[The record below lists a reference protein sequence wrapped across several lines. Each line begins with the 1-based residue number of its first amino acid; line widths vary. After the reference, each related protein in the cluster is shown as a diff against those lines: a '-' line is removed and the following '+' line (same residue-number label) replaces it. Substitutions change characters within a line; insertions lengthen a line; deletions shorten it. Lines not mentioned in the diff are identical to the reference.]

1 MILLQVMRQMVKSR
15 YGAYR
20 LFFCE
25 DSKWFVDLKETHFVR
40 FTGGE
45 DDPTQVV
52 AIDPDGGPYIAVGD
66 KLSSISTFLPDTT
79 ISKLDRIK
87 PGVYQLT

>member
-1 MILLQVMRQMVKSR
+1 MVKSR

-20 LFFCE
+20 LFFSK
-25 DSKWFVDLKETHFVR
+25 DSKWFVDLKETHFIR

-45 DDPTQVV
+45 DGIA
-52 AIDPDGGPYIAVGD
+52 AIDPEGGPYIAIGD

>member
-1 MILLQVMRQMVKSR
+1 MVQSR

-20 LFFCE
+20 LFYYE

-40 FTGGE
+40 VIGG
-45 DDPTQVV
+45 DDGIK
-52 AIDPDGGPYIAVGD
+52 AIDPDGGPYIAIGD
-66 KLSSISTFLPDTT
+66 KLSSISTFLPPDTT
-79 ISKLDRIK
+79 ISKLDIIK

>member
-1 MILLQVMRQMVKSR
+1 MKQVVKSR

-45 DDPTQVV
+45 DRIE
-52 AIDPDGGPYIAVGD
+52 AIDPEGGPYIAIGD
-66 KLSSISTFLPDTT
+66 TLSSISTFLPDTT

>member
-1 MILLQVMRQMVKSR
+1 MVKSR

-40 FTGGE
+40 FTEGVDKIE
-45 DDPTQVV
+45 
-52 AIDPDGGPYIAVGD
+52 AIDPDGGPYIAIGD

>member
-1 MILLQVMRQMVKSR
+1 MKQMVKSR

-20 LFFCE
+20 LFFYE
-25 DSKWFVDLKETHFVR
+25 DSKWYVDLKECHFVR
-40 FTGGE
+40 FIGE
-45 DDPTQVV
+45 DDGIS

-66 KLSSISTFLPDTT
+66 KLSSISSFLPDTT
-79 ISKLDRIK
+79 ISKLNRIK

>member
-1 MILLQVMRQMVKSR
+1 MKQVVKSR

-40 FTGGE
+40 FTGGVDKIE
-45 DDPTQVV
+45 
-52 AIDPDGGPYIAVGD
+52 AIDPDGGPYIAIGD

>member
-1 MILLQVMRQMVKSR
+1 MKQMVKSR

-20 LFFCE
+20 LFFYE

-40 FTGGE
+40 FTGG
-45 DDPTQVV
+45 DDGIE
-52 AIDPDGGPYIAVGD
+52 AIDPEGGPYIAVGD
-66 KLSSISTFLPDTT
+66 KLNSISSFLPDTT
-79 ISKLDRIK
+79 ISKLKRVK

>member
-1 MILLQVMRQMVKSR
+1 MRKLIKSR

-40 FTGGE
+40 VTGGVDKIE
-45 DDPTQVV
+45 
-52 AIDPDGGPYIAVGD
+52 AIDPDGGPYIAIGD

>member
-1 MILLQVMRQMVKSR
+1 MKQMVQSR

-40 FTGGE
+40 FIGGVDKIE
-45 DDPTQVV
+45 
-52 AIDPDGGPYIAVGD
+52 AIDPDGGPYIAIGD

-79 ISKLDRIK
+79 ISKLDIIK

>member
-1 MILLQVMRQMVKSR
+1 MVKSR

-40 FTGGE
+40 FVGAE
-45 DDPTQVV
+45 DDPFQVV

-66 KLSSISTFLPDTT
+66 KLNNISSFLPDTT
-79 ISKLDRIK
+79 ISILERVK

>member
-1 MILLQVMRQMVKSR
+1 MKQMVQSR

-20 LFFCE
+20 LFYYE

-40 FTGGE
+40 FIEEGDGIK
-45 DDPTQVV
+45 
-52 AIDPDGGPYIAVGD
+52 AIDPDGGPYIAIGD
-66 KLSSISTFLPDTT
+66 KLSSISTFLPDTS
-79 ISKLDRIK
+79 ISKLNIIK

>member
-1 MILLQVMRQMVKSR
+1 MRKLIKSR
-15 YGAYR
+15 YGDDR

-40 FTGGE
+40 FTGGVDKIE
-45 DDPTQVV
+45 
-52 AIDPDGGPYIAVGD
+52 AIDPDGGPYIAIGD

>member
-1 MILLQVMRQMVKSR
+1 MRQMVKSR
-15 YGAYR
+15 SGAYR

-25 DSKWFVDLKETHFVR
+25 DSKWFVDLKETHFLRCIEGVDR
-40 FTGGE
+40 IE
-45 DDPTQVV
+45 
-52 AIDPDGGPYIAVGD
+52 AIDPDGGPYIAIGD

>member
-1 MILLQVMRQMVKSR
+1 MVLLQVMKQMVKSR

-20 LFFCE
+20 LFFYE
-25 DSKWFVDLKETHFVR
+25 NSKWFVDLKETHFVR
-40 FTGGE
+40 FIRG
-45 DDPTQVV
+45 DDGIT
-52 AIDPDGGPYIAVGD
+52 AIDPDGGPYITIGD
-66 KLSSISTFLPDTT
+66 RLSSISTFLPDTT